1 MQVEES
7 DKINRRLLNKLNQG
21 EEVTNYRQEWYKYGD
36 EMDEPDFEPIVK
48 KHDTAKRLEYESDN
62 IRELRKQKE
71 VERNQLLTEDES

>member
-21 EEVTNYRQEWYKYGD
+21 EEVTNYRQVWYKYGD
-36 EMDEPDFEPIVK
+36 EIDEPDFEPIVK
-48 KHDTAKRLEYESDN
+48 KQKVEVQERDS

-71 VERNQLLTEDES
+71 SERDALLTEDVE